1 MDYKINFGGE
11 KVDNLKEVGRDIKQ
25 IIDSLTESE
34 KRQAYALLQGM
45 VIGKELA
52 AQQDKSA

>member
-1 MDYKINFGGE
+1 MSTTTAAA
-11 KVDNLKEVGRDIKQ
+11 RDIKQ

-52 AQQDKSA
+52 QKQDKSA